1 VWIVS
6 LICLISIFITN
17 LLLNFSQRPTGL
29 NKKPKNK
36 KRNKSEEAKQK
47 KMLRRL
53 KSIENALQD

>member
-1 VWIVS
+1 M
-6 LICLISIFITN
+6 
-17 LLLNFSQRPTGL
+17 LLNFSQRTPGM
-29 NKKPKNK
+29 NKAPKNK

>member
-1 VWIVS
+1 
-6 LICLISIFITN
+6 